1 MLEAVMKSLLECIAL
16 YWTVPLYVCVLHFFR
31 WSDFVAFPQE
41 RSSLNLVSLAGSL
54 YAVGGFAMMPLEDSE
69 EIIPKE
75 MNDIW
80 KWVIITHSSFI
91 HMLLFVSGLLSF
103 QLWLGLGIMEIFR

>member
-1 MLEAVMKSLLECIAL
+1 MVYLTEHFS
-16 YWTVPLYVCVLHFFR
+16 VCVLTWCR
-31 WSDFVAFPQE
+31 WSDFVPFPQE

-69 EIIPKE
+69 EVLPKE

-80 KWVIITHSSFI
+80 
-91 HMLLFVSGLLSF
+91 
-103 QLWLGLGIMEIFR
+103 R